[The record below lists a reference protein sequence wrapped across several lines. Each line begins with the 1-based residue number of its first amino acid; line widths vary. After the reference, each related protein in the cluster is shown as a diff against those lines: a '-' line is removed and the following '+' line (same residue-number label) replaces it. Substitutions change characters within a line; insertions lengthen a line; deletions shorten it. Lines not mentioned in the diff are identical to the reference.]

1 MDDCQYNLKEF
12 VFDIVLTDDGDY
24 IVASHPASGRLLPPV
39 RLRDLTKHERHGIR
53 ERLMEQL
60 SEELRAAGIAPKPE
74 LQPGNGIKK
83 AGKQRW
89 SVVKKD
95 V

>member
-1 MDDCQYNLKEF
+1 MDNWQYSEKEF

-24 IVASHPASGRLLPPV
+24 IVASHPMSGRRLSPI
-39 RLRDLTKHERHGIR
+39 RLRDLTKHERYMLK
-53 ERLMEQL
+53 ERLMGQL

-83 AGKQRW
+83 AGKPRW
-89 SVVKKD
+89 SD
-95 V
+95 AE